1 MSAQQNCQMPSKK
14 PRKSAEAAYPEL
26 VRRDSACLLTYAAV
40 ARFLHG
46 LNVAKR
52 RFSASEDALD
62 AESTR
67 LAACW
72 PRRKVPNSSAI
83 MRSCRIT
90 RREVFW
96 SRNSLM
102 N

>member
-26 VRRDSACLLTYAAV
+26 LRRDSACLLTYAAV

-67 LAACW
+67 LAAMLAQE
-72 PRRKVPNSSAI
+72 K
-83 MRSCRIT
+83 SC
-90 RREVFW
+90 
-96 SRNSLM
+96 N
-102 N
+102 